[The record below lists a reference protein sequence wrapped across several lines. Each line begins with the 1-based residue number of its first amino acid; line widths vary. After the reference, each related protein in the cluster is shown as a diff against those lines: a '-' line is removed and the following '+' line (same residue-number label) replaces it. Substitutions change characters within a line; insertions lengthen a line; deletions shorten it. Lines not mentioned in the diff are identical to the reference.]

1 MHLNA
6 KFALQTCLKY
16 DFCKCKRNL
25 NIVSAPKKYC
35 YKMIINSTR
44 LNKASQYLVNR
55 GLAVKC
61 QFE

>member
-1 MHLNA
+1 M
-6 KFALQTCLKY
+6 QTCLKY
-16 DFCKCKRNL
+16 DFYKGKRNL
-25 NIVSAPKKYC
+25 NIVSAPKRYC
-35 YKMIINSTR
+35 YKIIINSTR

>member
-1 MHLNA
+1 M
-6 KFALQTCLKY
+6 QTCLKY

-35 YKMIINSTR
+35 YKIIIDSTR